1 MSARIPD
8 NMLLSDLLKATG
20 YDCPQRLQGKTFDES
35 TAGEG
40 NISIEA
46 NKEVTIS
53 ENGTVVVSP
62 SEGKDLMKKV
72 TVNVNIPTLSEDL
85 RYFDGRNSGILNAP
99 KCFFVIGKHQTTG
112 KTSVMVL
119 EPGATTHCV
128 PQEVIEV
135 TSTTLKVGGAY
146 NKIFPEV
153 TADVV
158 SKALAVLK

>member
-1 MSARIPD
+1 MRARIPD

-20 YDCPQRLQGKTFDES
+20 YDCPQRLQGKTFNES
-35 TAGEG
+35 IAGG
-40 NISIEA
+40 
-46 NKEVTIS
+46 
-53 ENGTVVVSP
+53 G
-62 SEGKDLMKKV
+62 
-72 TVNVNIPTLSEDL
+72 DL
-85 RYFDGRNSGILNAP
+85 RYFDGCNSGISSAP

-119 EPGATTHCV
+119 APGATSYCV

-135 TSTTLKVGGAY
+135 TSTTLKVGGVY